1 MEEKELNSIIVVE
14 QLPVIK
20 QKLQVISDEVD
31 KEIEYAL
38 SLECNEENKNEVK
51 KARSSIN
58 KIKTDLET
66 KRKMVKEQILDP
78 YYQFEDIY
86 NELIKD
92 KLFEADE
99 ILKNRI
105 NEIEYTQKLGKENE
119 LRKFVEEHCKA
130 NNVDIPFE
138 RIGLNITLSASEKS
152 LKEQAKAFIEK
163 VAEDIKLI
171 NMETEYK
178 DEILLEYHEN
188 YNYVDAKTKVLERH
202 KQLQE
207 IHLKMEEV
215 KDTEQQDKKVV
226 EKVEEAIE
234 ITAPVE
240 IPLYDEEVYI
250 YQFEV
255 NATKTQIKK
264 LIDFMK
270 ELGVEYK

>member
-58 KIKTDLET
+58 KIKTDLEN

-215 KDTEQQDKKVV
+215 KDTEQQDQKVV

-240 IPLYDEEVYI
+240 VVNEEEI
-250 YQFEV
+250 KTYQFEV